1 MRTRVIAG
9 NWKMNLT
16 FEEAGELIDRLD
28 EYLRKT
34 EPDNKEVI
42 IFPPY
47 VYLELAGDIAEENP
61 ALSFGAQ
68 NVSEHESGA
77 YTGEISARM
86 LFSMGVEFVIVG
98 HSERRK
104 YFHES
109 NEILA
114 RKVNQCID
122 NDMIPVFCVGED
134 LEQREKNNHFEV
146 IKTQL
151 QEGLFH
157 LEEEEIRMCIIAY
170 EPVWAIGTGVTATP
184 EQAEEMHA
192 FIRKLLSER
201 YDEEVADEITI
212 LYGGSVKAS
221 NAAAIFAQKNVDGG
235 LIGGASLKFEEFVK
249 IIEA

>member
-1 MRTRVIAG
+1 
-9 NWKMNLT
+9 
-16 FEEAGELIDRLD
+16 
-28 EYLRKT
+28 
-34 EPDNKEVI
+34 
-42 IFPPY
+42 
-47 VYLELAGDIAEENP
+47 
-61 ALSFGAQ
+61 
-68 NVSEHESGA
+68 
-77 YTGEISARM
+77 
-86 LFSMGVEFVIVG
+86 MGVEYVIVG

-134 LEQREKNNHFEV
+134 LEQRERNNHFEV